1 MKHTTQRKKASSEYS
16 HICKASSFVPITFK
30 HFRLAYCVETTN
42 LHFLYPSLMH
52 PHTYAHSSHSID
64 SDFSNACP
72 YRLAASAG
80 HIYILTPSLVIAHT
94 LTHSHI
100 YSHKRLHNHTHF
112 PSPMMLALSAGLS
125 NSRRRLLITSCL
137 SSNRLAANCIARS
150 KLKTERRT

>member
-1 MKHTTQRKKASSEYS
+1 MMLNITQGGTPSVRCIKHIYIYIFYVWTHMCTQLNHRIMKHTTQRKKASSEYS

-64 SDFSNACP
+64 SDCSNACP

-94 LTHSHI
+94 LTHSHM
-100 YSHKRLHNHTHF
+100 HT
-112 PSPMMLALSAGLS
+112 
-125 NSRRRLLITSCL
+125 
-137 SSNRLAANCIARS
+137 
-150 KLKTERRT
+150 LKHTCMHT